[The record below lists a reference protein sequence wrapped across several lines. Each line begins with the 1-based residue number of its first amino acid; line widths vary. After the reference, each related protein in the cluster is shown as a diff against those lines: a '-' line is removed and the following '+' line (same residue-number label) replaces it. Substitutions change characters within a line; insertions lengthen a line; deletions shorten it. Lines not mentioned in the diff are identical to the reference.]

1 MRRARRTIDTY
12 RLAIADFV
20 GFVAGVVA
28 TAMIV
33 RPGELAHGSE
43 VALRRTADT
52 PTDPRDAPRTVTDVV
67 KPAATA
73 ARSTTPRFSADP
85 VADLRGRHLLVPVQG
100 VERAALRST
109 FDEARGG
116 SRRHEAMDILAP
128 RHTPVI
134 AVESGTIARLFS
146 SERGGITIYQFDPTD
161 NYVYYYAHLER
172 YAEGLKEGATIQ
184 PGQVLGYV
192 GSSGNAPPD
201 TPHLHFAIFK
211 LTDEKRWWEGA
222 PIDPYPILR

>member
-12 RLAIADFV
+12 RLTVAGFA

-28 TAMIV
+28 TAMVV
-33 RPGELAHGSE
+33 RPGNNVGDRE
-43 VALRRTADT
+43 VAIERLS
-52 PTDPRDAPRTVTDVV
+52 DAPAAPLGVERAVTDVV
-67 KPAATA
+67 KPAAT
-73 ARSTTPRFSADP
+73 TPRAVPRLGPDP
-85 VADLRGRHLLVPVQG
+85 MADLRARDLLVPVRG
-100 VERAALRST
+100 IDRAALSSS

-134 AVESGTIARLFS
+134 AVEGGTIARLFS
-146 SERGGITIYQFDPTD
+146 SDRGGLTIYQFDPTD
-161 NYVYYYAHLER
+161 AYVYYYAHLQR
-172 YAEGLKEGATIQ
+172 YADGLKEGAAVQ
-184 PGQVLGYV
+184 PGQVIGYV

-211 LTDEKRWWEGA
+211 LTEKKRWWEGA
-222 PIDPYPILR
+222 PIDPYPVLR